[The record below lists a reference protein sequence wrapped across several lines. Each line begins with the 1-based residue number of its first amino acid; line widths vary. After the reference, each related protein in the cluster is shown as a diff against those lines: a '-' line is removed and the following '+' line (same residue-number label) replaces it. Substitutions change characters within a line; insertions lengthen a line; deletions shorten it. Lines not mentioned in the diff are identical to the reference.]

1 MGFRLKVTGGG
12 EEISFDER
20 AILDLDFVSDSPND
34 SNARATDFGV
44 SVKIKGKMLYKLGAE
59 SDDHTIKLAKW
70 SQVPSEID
78 HCYRNAEIQVI
89 AASKVV
95 RKYVLPEA
103 FIMEYTEELDD
114 ETGVGIFYIHMKQKK
129 DENAKVEINGGFDG
143 E

>member
-20 AILDLDFVSDSPND
+20 AILDVDFVSDSPND
-34 SNARATDFGV
+34 SNARATDFGI

-78 HCYRNAEIQVI
+78 HWYRNAEIQV
-89 AASKVV
+89 
-95 RKYVLPEA
+95 
-103 FIMEYTEELDD
+103 
-114 ETGVGIFYIHMKQKK
+114 
-129 DENAKVEINGGFDG
+129 
-143 E
+143 